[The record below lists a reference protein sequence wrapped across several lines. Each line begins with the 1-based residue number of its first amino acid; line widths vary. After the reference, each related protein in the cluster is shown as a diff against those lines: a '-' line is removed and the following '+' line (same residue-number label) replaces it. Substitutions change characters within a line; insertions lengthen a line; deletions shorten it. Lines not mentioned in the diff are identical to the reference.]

1 MNCLDIF
8 IFIIT
13 LKILSMFSVLDSRSV
28 IFFLFKEE
36 AKIGKVDERDF
47 EDNILVRKFG

>member
-36 AKIGKVDERDF
+36 VKVEKVDKRDF
-47 EDNILVRKFG
+47 EDNIFIKKFD